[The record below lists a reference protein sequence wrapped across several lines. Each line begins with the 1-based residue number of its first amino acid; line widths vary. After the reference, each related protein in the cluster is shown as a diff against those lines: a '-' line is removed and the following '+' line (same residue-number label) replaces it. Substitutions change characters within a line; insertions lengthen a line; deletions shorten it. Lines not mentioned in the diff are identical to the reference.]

1 MPAYDVF
8 HNAVKTALVK
18 DGWIITD
25 DPLSLSVGDV
35 DFYIDLGAEKLLAA
49 ERNGDRIAVEIKSFL
64 SNSLVSEFHTALGQF
79 LNYKLALLESN
90 QNRDLYLAVSDDVYQ
105 MFFSKPFVQSA
116 LKYHQLKVLVFNPE
130 TEEIKSWIK

>member
-1 MPAYDVF
+1 MPAYDIF
-8 HNAVKTALVK
+8 HNAVKTALIK

-49 ERNGDRIAVEIKSFL
+49 ERNGNRIAVEIKSFL

-79 LNYKLALLESN
+79 LNYRLALLEGN
-90 QNRDLYLAVSDDVYQ
+90 QDRDLYLAVTDDIYQ
-105 MFFSKPFVQSA
+105 VFFSKAFVQSA
-116 LKYHQLKVLVFNPE
+116 LKHHQLKILIFNPE